1 MLDMKK
7 PTRTLKELQALL
19 RERFEAIPE
28 LRGVRT
34 DVEDGGIAWV
44 DSSERGGANWTVR
57 RVRPLDTYR
66 ADVARIIREAQ
77 AKYELDAEATEI
89 PADW

>member
-1 MLDMKK
+1 MRK
-7 PTRTLKELQALL
+7 PTRTPQELQALL
-19 RERFEAIPE
+19 CERFDAIPE

-44 DSSERGGANWTVR
+44 DSSESGGANWTVR
-57 RVRPLDTYR
+57 RVRPLETYR
-66 ADVARIIREAQ
+66 ADIARIIRETQ
-77 AKYELDAEATEI
+77 AKYDMDTEAAEV